1 MVQSG
6 GILGQKNG
14 DRIGFFP
21 GGASDNADPNLAI
34 CVLAFKQ
41 FRNHLTP
48 ERLEGLPIAKELR
61 NADHQVL
68 EKLVGF
74 FRLALQ
80 DLDILPDV
88 RNLQGL
94 HAALQA
100 PCKRSLLVLA
110 AIMTGPS
117 PQQAM
122 YIASVCTYLLA
133 DTVRLAVERTQ
144 AGGIFDEFRRHL
156 RHGQDMIDKAC
167 CDRAPENRVMLGGFK
182 GLRHSQ
188 ASMLFD
194 RPTAAR
200 SIPTRA

>member
-61 NADHQVL
+61 NADQQVL

-100 PCKRSLLVLA
+100 PRERALFVLA
-110 AIMTGPS
+110 EIVTGPA
-117 PQQAM
+117 PEQAM
-122 YIASVCTYLLA
+122 DLATVCTYLLA
-133 DTVRLAVERTQ
+133 DTVWLAVEGT
-144 AGGIFDEFRRHL
+144 E
-156 RHGQDMIDKAC
+156 
-167 CDRAPENRVMLGGFK
+167 V
-182 GLRHSQ
+182 
-188 ASMLFD
+188 
-194 RPTAAR
+194 
-200 SIPTRA
+200 